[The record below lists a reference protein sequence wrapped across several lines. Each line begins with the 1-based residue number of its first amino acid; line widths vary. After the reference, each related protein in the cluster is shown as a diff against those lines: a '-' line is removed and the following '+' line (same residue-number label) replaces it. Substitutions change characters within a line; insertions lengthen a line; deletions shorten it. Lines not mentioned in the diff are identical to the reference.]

1 MGEAASAVAAP
12 TCKGDISIGTGCR
25 RCSRCISRAFDLA
38 DRWINRGELPD
49 QPGIILGDGL
59 HALAERLTP
68 NPALS
73 VAGTL
78 AMILDGIDRIDDEQ
92 LARTLGYVVAKNPGD
107 FDGSGQG
114 RDVEPLTD
122 EQWAHAD
129 ILSKAQLMLTAKA
142 VKLALRIMT
151 A

>member
-1 MGEAASAVAAP
+1 MMGEAAAAVAAP

-25 RCSRCISRAFDLA
+25 RCSRCVSRAFDLA
-38 DRWINRGELPD
+38 DRHINLARPASVG
-49 QPGIILGDGL
+49 PGLQD
-59 HALAERLTP
+59 LAERLTP
-68 NPALS
+68 NPAFTA
-73 VAGTL
+73 AGTL
-78 AMILDGIDRIDDEQ
+78 AILLDGIDRIDDEA

-122 EQWAHAD
+122 EQWAEAD
-129 ILSKAQLMLTAKA
+129 PLSKGQLLLTAKA
-142 VKLALRIMT
+142 VKIALRMMT